1 MALLATLTKAT
12 STLASAT
19 ATSSVVFVSTY
30 SVTAMGQTYVVQ
42 ATIATTANTV
52 LLGSSDNATL
62 TNLQKAIMNT
72 GTSGT
77 TYGSLTVAH
86 PDMTATIDACAQMTI
101 TMTSRLGGTFLNG
114 LKNTSSVST
123 GVTNTAWASGAG
135 SLTTA
140 IATMVSQN
148 QLNSDTIA
156 NLAAIT
162 TNQ

>member
-12 STLASAT
+12 STVASAT
-19 ATSSVVFVSTY
+19 ATASVAFVSAWTY
-30 SVTAMGQTYVVQ
+30 TVMGVTYTPQV
-42 ATIATTANTV
+42 TIATTANTV

-62 TNLQKAIMNT
+62 TNLVKAIMQT

-86 PDMTATIDACAQMTI
+86 PDCTATIDACAQMTV
-101 TMTSRLGGTFLNG
+101 TFTSRLGGVFLNG
-114 LKNTSSVST
+114 LKNTSSIST
-123 GVTNTAWASGAG
+123 GVTNTAWSGGAG

>member
-12 STLASAT
+12 STLASNT
-19 ATSSVVFVSTY
+19 ATTSVVFVSTF
-30 SVTAMGQTYVVQ
+30 SITAMGQTYVVQ

-62 TNLQKAIMNT
+62 VNIQKAIMNT

-86 PDMTATIDACAQMTI
+86 PDMTAAIDACTQQTV
-101 TMTSRLGGTFLNG
+101 TFTSRMGGVFLNG
-114 LKNTSSVST
+114 LKNTVSIST
-123 GVTNTAWASGAG
+123 GVTNSAWSGGAG
-135 SLTTA
+135 SLTSA
-140 IATMVSQN
+140 IATMVAGN